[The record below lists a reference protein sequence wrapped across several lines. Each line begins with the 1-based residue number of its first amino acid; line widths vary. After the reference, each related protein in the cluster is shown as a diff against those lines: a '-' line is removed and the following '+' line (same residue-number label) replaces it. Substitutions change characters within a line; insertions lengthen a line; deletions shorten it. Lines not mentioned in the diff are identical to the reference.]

1 VKAIQSVEDHLVVH
15 DATTI
20 GVSAALGAAATVI
33 TGDLAL
39 GAATTSLLT
48 AAGIGGMSK
57 IGPMRRGVN
66 RAAIA
71 VADMLPE
78 RKK

>member
-1 VKAIQSVEDHLVVH
+1 MKAIQSIEEHLVVH
-15 DATTI
+15 DATII
-20 GVSAALGAAATVI
+20 GVSAVLGAAATAI
-33 TGDLAL
+33 TGDLAI
-39 GAATTSLLT
+39 GATTTSLLT

-71 VADMLPE
+71 VADIIPE